1 MQQLHDLYTEKMQQ
15 GGILNVIGYRQ
26 HFGQIRAF
34 ILDTITDNYIIP
46 SGSTKFSDYLPQDNI
61 NNTAQAVYYGV
72 MQNVQTT
79 INTTDNNKNKNCPIN
94 LDQLQTLVQD
104 KNQIEQIQ
112 NQYTKITTN
121 QLATILNIILG
132 KTDVICSGYSN
143 ITDSNPQSQTN
154 SLDRLQQAGA
164 MLSNLAKD
172 RELNAQYLNIK
183 KTLNNTL
190 NPNDKTKTN
199 TNNTNPNNSAIIQNI
214 DNIEKELKNS
224 VPLLKSASTWL
235 TIVLPSI
242 LDFFLIIAIALFPIK
257 IVMEMVI
264 GSVSSMMMFIPN
276 TTSMQTFAKHAVGI
290 MLYIP
295 CVILGYFSANVILN
309 YVLELSIGLCF
320 ESMQYSLLQ
329 GASVDIEHFKTITMI
344 FVSIGGAVTM
354 MCASLILGLPS
365 AVNRLLQAGEGDT
378 NSSLATQ
385 KLDGSVGSAGAGS
398 ASMGQIFGAGSNGRD
413 NDSHIHGGNS
423 EQNKNTIKDKQ
434 QQVVSD
440 EQGSVQPQ
448 DTTTKIR

>member
-1 MQQLHDLYTEKMQQ
+1 
-15 GGILNVIGYRQ
+15 
-26 HFGQIRAF
+26 
-34 ILDTITDNYIIP
+34 
-46 SGSTKFSDYLPQDNI
+46 
-61 NNTAQAVYYGV
+61 

-143 ITDSNPQSQTN
+143 ITDSNPQTQTN

-190 NPNDKTKTN
+190 
-199 TNNTNPNNSAIIQNI
+199 NPNNSAIIQNI

-320 ESMQYSLLQ
+320 ESMQYSLMQ

-365 AVNRLLQAGEGDT
+365 AVNRLLQTGEGDT

-385 KLDGSVGSAGAGS
+385 KLDGTVGSAGAGS
-398 ASMGQIFGAGSNGRD
+398 ASMGQIFGAGSSSGVADRN
-413 NDSHIHGGNS
+413 HIHGRGNS
-423 EQNKNTIKDKQ
+423 DNTRNSEDKDKK
-434 QQVVSD
+434 VVSD
-440 EQGSVQPQ
+440 EQGSQASR
-448 DTTTKIR
+448 DTGIDMKRD